1 MRKNRRYL
9 AATALVLAAALG
21 WTGLRLASGQEVY
34 HAPELVLLEGQA
46 EYDLLAGIEYDAA
59 QYDLSVVDLGGFD
72 IDTLGEYTLR
82 YMLTPLALNQ
92 PETPVEPEVPETPVE
107 PEEPE
112 TPVEPEEPETPVEPE
127 EPETPVEPEEPET
140 PVEPEEPETP
150 VEPEEPETPVEP
162 EDPETPVEP
171 EDPETPVE
179 PEDPETPVEPEEPET
194 PVEPEDPETPV
205 EPEDP
210 EPPVEPEDPEPP
222 VEPEDP
228 ETPVE
233 PEEPETP
240 VEPGDP
246 ETPEGPDE
254 PEASGEL
261 LALARAIDDTTDA
274 GETVTPEVPD
284 TPEETE
290 EPETPVEP
298 EEPETPVEPEEPETP
313 VEPEE
318 PETPVEPEDPETPV
332 EPEEPETPVEP
343 EDPETPVEPEE
354 PETPVEPE
362 EPETPVEPKPPV
374 EPADPIYFTR
384 QVVVT
389 EAVTYEDVRLDQGS
403 EDLLTGITSA
413 AEGYQIAVVSDGGF
427 DPNRIEEYEV
437 TYSLRRA
444 DNGKELRQFTRYVQV
459 TLPGVEFTAPELIA
473 DGNLM
478 ERDWLEGIEYDESR
492 YILTLL
498 TPPDLTSAQP
508 QRLRYSLTL
517 RPQLEQEVS
526 LEPENL
532 VLFSQEVSLD
542 GTEVTPEQD
551 MTTPE
556 QPEQGMTEPTTPEQ
570 DTTAPEQPEQDVTE
584 PTTPEQD
591 MATPEQPEQDV
602 TEPTTPEQDM
612 TEPEQPENE
621 GTLAAIFGREVT
633 ILAEHLVTIDAPP
646 LVLTMEELATIDL
659 LEGVTATDETGKPVE
674 VTVKDSS
681 ELEGTPADT
690 LQGDMP
696 SMSPSGLADEPQP
709 PANGGLGMGEI
720 DDTTSLEPG
729 TYTITLAAVHPLTGE
744 EFTVQRTVTLLA
756 ETAGV
761 NARVITEDT
770 TIDVSADPTPI
781 QINGNITLTLTGTGT
796 INPADDTGNAIDIV
810 TGHLVTIVLADGAN
824 VTLYGKDATAGGTIR
839 NVGIG
844 GGAALH
850 VPNGVTLFLR
860 GTGMLTAIGGNAAK
874 GGDPGGRWSG
884 GAGGG
889 GAGAAIGGNGGDGG
903 SGGYYGHTSGFDSAA
918 PEIPG
923 HVMVSQQTV
932 VTEQPGAAETYINQ
946 SRPNGS
952 AAGGGGMGA
961 NQNQTT
967 ATFLIGGSG
976 GYAGV
981 GGGGGGGG
989 SAGGSYGNGSWG
1001 GGGWNGGAATYNYR
1015 GQGGNGGASGKLTLT
1030 YQQNIVVTTT
1040 DGTTAQ
1046 YESMAEAF
1054 WDIQAAVDTGKSWD
1068 SYIISFGKPAS
1079 GYTMQTGEW
1088 SQISE
1093 ISRLPGGSTVTI
1105 RATAAGT
1112 TAAGTLKLATNT
1124 PLVLPL
1130 HSHATFTIE
1139 NIKIAATAASAIAA
1153 NGSNLTMGEGITV
1166 TGTLDVVGGGLATA
1180 NPEGDT
1186 YTFTGDTNLTIRS
1199 GTYRYVAAG
1208 SRPYA
1213 KAWAGTV
1220 ATQGSNQ
1227 LTLGGGTG
1235 TVTVTNVL
1243 GLNLIGNGTNNITNS
1258 HIGSSTVTLHSGATV
1273 TSAYAGSRGDTYNG
1287 YHTDTQTDGAITIE
1301 VNTGATIKTL
1311 LGGTASTKANSGQL
1325 GQVVYQINGTAS
1337 IPTVQDFDQLILE
1350 DNAHLTVTTKLHYN
1364 GSGKEETAAGQI
1376 VFGKDSVLT
1385 LPGAAAASLTAG
1397 SLKTTGDGAVL
1408 EVKRGYPLNLVSATD
1423 STGGKLTLRFNPSTT
1438 SAVSGDKV
1446 LYFSTQKNLADSSH
1460 YLSGFPGGPELMHD
1474 QIIGYVYVA
1483 TNIVTLQTNSGTAVY
1498 YPSVA
1503 AAMEKI
1509 ETTNNANNNYTI
1521 TIRRQHYTMTEADLA
1536 ALDTFNG
1543 KAKSITFTSTFAL
1556 TASDILESGETVGKT
1571 VTRHVILD
1579 GDLSFRS
1586 DTTLQSIYLEYQG
1599 HDGGAITTGS
1609 HNIYANG
1616 HALTMGTGVDT
1627 GNGNYPTLYGGSK
1640 TEAVSGTTSLTVQ
1653 GGVYQDIYG
1662 GGEQAGA
1669 TVGGTSVRYEEFAV
1683 LYGSLYGGG
1692 KAGDVTGNTSVTV
1705 AGGTTGGSDDSKVV
1719 AGGETGDVSGMAQL
1733 VVSGGT
1739 ASKTMVLAG
1748 ADNGTVESASIEILE
1763 PNSGVEP
1770 SAPRAHVYGG
1780 AYGSGSVTGN
1790 VHLTIT
1796 NGTYYGTIS
1805 GGNLDGTMPGGSSTI
1820 SFSGSDLKMMELL
1833 NFDTLNLGYDSAKC
1847 NLSVTGKLDSNTAAS
1862 GTFNRTGAVVFNNG
1876 SVLNLTGRNV
1886 HTVGSIRTMT
1896 MNGASHLHITKAD
1909 GVSYPLY
1916 ISLGNTSEPNCT
1928 INVGIPDSESAPD
1941 LSRPAEGDDLLIFAD
1956 ESQVDLSQ
1964 YLCGLTLLAPVQ
1976 NPDIPT
1982 IVELG
1987 IAAEVQA
1994 KLTGVT
2000 HTSQADTATAGSN
2013 KTLSFLFT
2021 NISDTGAPGQAPTSA
2036 YIDRAATADS
2046 SWISGGAVPAGAL
2059 GGELTAFTP
2068 VSGQTGQWTGQITL
2082 DVEAL
2087 DTSSPQFYY
2096 LHVRAPGSNRT
2107 IILDV
2112 YAPEVNKDVAS
2123 TTNGQGDYTFTI
2135 QIQDKAPAGITSNPD
2150 NEDAPVYENAGLY
2163 QVGWSLTAHDPN
2175 ALTKPM
2181 TIEGVQTISDE
2192 NVWLPYDW
2200 SFEVTAEQL
2209 AGATTVGDT
2218 KVLYLYLK
2226 DTLGNTRMI
2235 TVPMNEHQ
2243 VDVSIPT
2250 RVGIVAMKG
2259 VDTPKVSAPQCA
2271 LINYG
2276 SQTLNASVTQVR
2288 FTAQDNELTLVER
2301 SGSSNSAY
2309 ASNEIDLRIKPLAG
2323 EQGYA
2328 YSLANLTSDGA
2339 APLKMGQMGPY
2350 SADGTGNQIGFTF
2363 DALYNP
2369 QTIMETTKWSM
2380 FYLSYQFE
2388 AVSDSTP

>member
-1 MRKNRRYL
+1 MRKNRKYL
-9 AATALVLAAALG
+9 AATALVLVAALG
-21 WTGLRLASGQEVY
+21 WTGLQLASGQEVY

-46 EYDLLAGIEYDAA
+46 EYDLLSGIEYDTA
-59 QYDLSVVDLGGFD
+59 QYELAVMDLGGFD

-82 YMLTPLALNQ
+82 YMLTPLNQDIQPEQ
-92 PETPVEPEVPETPVE
+92 PETPVI
-107 PEEPE
+107 PEEPG
-112 TPVEPEEPETPVEPE
+112 TPEEPDEPTEEEPVTPE
-127 EPETPVEPEEPET
+127 EPPA
-140 PVEPEEPETP
+140 
-150 VEPEEPETPVEP
+150 
-162 EDPETPVEP
+162 
-171 EDPETPVE
+171 
-179 PEDPETPVEPEEPET
+179 
-194 PVEPEDPETPV
+194 
-205 EPEDP
+205 
-210 EPPVEPEDPEPP
+210 
-222 VEPEDP
+222 
-228 ETPVE
+228 
-233 PEEPETP
+233 EEPETP
-240 VEPGDP
+240 VEPG
-246 ETPEGPDE
+246 E
-254 PEASGEL
+254 P
-261 LALARAIDDTTDA
+261 
-274 GETVTPEVPD
+274 VTPEEPPV
-284 TPEETE
+284 E

-298 EEPETPVEPEEPETP
+298 GEPVTPEEPPVEEPETSVEPEEPVTPEEPPVEEPETSVEPDESITPEEPTTEETVTPDEPATDTPEVSAELLSLASKSNEIADPGETADSEETTIPEEPPAEEPETPAEEEPVTPEEPPVEEPETP
-313 VEPEE
+313 AEEEPTNPEEPPAEEE
-318 PETPVEPEDPETPV
+318 PETPEEPPV
-332 EPEEPETPVEP
+332 EEPQT
-343 EDPETPVEPEE
+343 
-354 PETPVEPE
+354 
-362 EPETPVEPKPPV
+362 PV

-459 TLPGVEFTAPELIA
+459 TLPGVEFTAPELVA

-542 GTEVTPEQD
+542 GTEGTPEQD
-551 MTTPE
+551 MT
-556 QPEQGMTEPTTPEQ
+556 EPTSPEQ

-612 TEPEQPENE
+612 TEPEQPETE

-659 LEGVTATDETGKPVE
+659 LEGVTATDETGKAVE

-696 SMSPSGLADEPQP
+696 SMSPSGLTDEPQP

-839 NVGIG
+839 KVGIG

-889 GAGAAIGGNGGDGG
+889 GAGAAIGGNGSDGG
-903 SGGYYGHTSGFDSAA
+903 VGGYDGHTSGFASPS

-967 ATFLIGGSG
+967 ATSLIGGSG

-989 SAGGSYGNGSWG
+989 SAGGSTGKGSWG
-1001 GGGWNGGAATYNYR
+1001 GGGWNGGAATYNYS
-1015 GQGGNGGASGKLTLT
+1015 GHGGNGGASGKLTLT

-1287 YHTDTQTDGAITIE
+1287 YHTDTQTGGAITIQ
-1301 VNTGATIKTL
+1301 VNTGAAIKKL

-1474 QIIGYVYVA
+1474 QITGYVYVA

-1556 TASDILESGETVGKT
+1556 TANDILESGETTGKT
-1571 VTRHVILD
+1571 VTRHIIID

-1586 DTTLQSIYLEYQG
+1586 DTTLQNIYLEYQG

-1627 GNGNYPTLYGGSK
+1627 GAGNYPTLYGGSK
-1640 TEAVSGTTSLTVQ
+1640 TEAVSGTTVLIVQ
-1653 GGVYQDIYG
+1653 SGQYQDIYG

-1683 LYGSLYGGG
+1683 LHGSLYGGG

-1780 AYGSGSVTGN
+1780 AYGSGSVTGD

-1805 GGNLDGTMPGGSSTI
+1805 GGNRDGTMPGGSSTI

-1976 NPDIPT
+1976 NPDIPA

-1994 KLTGVT
+1994 KLTGIT
-2000 HTSQADTATAGSN
+2000 HTSQADTTTAGSN

-2036 YIDRAATADS
+2036 YIDRTATADS

-2135 QIQDKAPAGITSNPD
+2135 QIQDKAPAGTTSNSD

-2181 TIEGVQTISDE
+2181 TIEGVQTISDDD
-2192 NVWLPYDW
+2192 VWLPYDW

-2209 AGATTVGDT
+2209 AGANTVGDT

-2259 VDTPKVSAPQCA
+2259 VEAPKVSAPQCA

-2276 SQTLNASVTQVR
+2276 TQTLNASVTQVR

-2301 SGSSNSAY
+2301 SGSPNSAY

-2388 AVSDSTP
+2388 AVSDSIP